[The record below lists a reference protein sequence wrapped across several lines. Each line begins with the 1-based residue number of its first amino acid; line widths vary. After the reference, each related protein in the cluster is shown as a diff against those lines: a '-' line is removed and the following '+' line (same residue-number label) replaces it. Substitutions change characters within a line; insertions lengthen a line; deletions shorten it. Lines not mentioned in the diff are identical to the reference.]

1 MNKVISKS
9 IFWGVVALV
18 GMTAFY
24 LGLMFLTMPPAEVWF
39 NFKEFWYL
47 ISGIIVGFSIQ
58 VGLFVYVKNCGGEH
72 VHGSMTG
79 ASGAVSGTAMVACC
93 AHHLADILPILGL
106 SGAAIFL
113 TRYQRPFLVIGLS
126 INLLGIA
133 YMLHLLKKQKSNI
146 NLNQERR

>member
-9 IFWGVVALV
+9 IFWGGVAFV
-18 GMTAFY
+18 GMTVFY
-24 LGLMFLTMPPAEVWF
+24 LGLMFLTMSVAEVWF

-47 ISGIIVGFSIQ
+47 ISGIIVGFSVQ
-58 VGLFVYVKNCGGEH
+58 VGLFVYVRNCGGEH
-72 VHGSMTG
+72 VHGGMAG

-113 TRYQRPFLVIGLS
+113 TRYQRPFLVLGLS

-133 YMLHLLKKQKSNI
+133 YMLRLLKKHKGNI
-146 NLNQERR
+146 NIK